1 MKENELTAKMAKV
14 LLDLSPA
21 VDSLNEEWYN
31 TDNDD
36 EFEKALA
43 VVEALLAEG
52 KELARKALETAQ

>member
-43 VVEALLAEG
+43 VVEALLKEG
-52 KELARKALETAQ
+52 KELARKALETGQ

>member
-1 MKENELTAKMAKV
+1 MKENELTAKMARI

-52 KELARKALETAQ
+52 KELARLAL

>member
-1 MKENELTAKMAKV
+1 MKENELTAKMARI

-52 KELARKALETAQ
+52 KELARLALEVAQ

>member
-1 MKENELTAKMAKV
+1 MKETELTAKMAKI

-31 TDNDD
+31 ENNDD
-36 EFEKALA
+36 DFEKAVA

-52 KELARKALETAQ
+52 RELARLALEVAQ